1 MKRFEKYYGWIA
13 AFIFCVAVIAVY
25 KTFDNFSNITA
36 YIGTV
41 LGALKPFFAAFII
54 AYVLNMPAKR
64 LQSFLK
70 KVKYKNISDHALGIS
85 IFVIYIIAIVIVVI
99 VLRMVVPA
107 LYKNIMDLYDNL
119 PEYINEF
126 QEYIN
131 TFEIAKKMN
140 LSQRGIDLYE
150 EISRIFMS
158 IDMTQ
163 FSKYAQGVYNVTTGL
178 FDIFVAVVASIYML
192 IDKERL
198 QKGITRGMTIFLK
211 EQKTQSIVKHAKRV
225 NEIFTNY
232 IYSRLM
238 CSIIMAI
245 VCSAALMILKVKYA
259 LVLGIFI
266 GMMDMIPYFGSIIS
280 SIIGIIITFMT
291 GGIWK
296 GIWTAVVLIILQQ
309 IDGNLLG
316 PKIMGDSLE
325 MRPLWIIFAVSV
337 GGTLFGFLG
346 MLFSVPVLA
355 IVRAVFTEYVDN
367 KEQSNILAEDGDSNG

>member
-25 KTFDNFSNITA
+25 KTFDNISNITK
-36 YIGTV
+36 YIATV
-41 LGALKPFFAAFII
+41 FGALKPFFAAFVI
-54 AYVLNMPAKR
+54 AYILNMPAKR
-64 LQSFLK
+64 LQNVIKRS
-70 KVKYKNISDHALGIS
+70 KYKNISEHSLGIS
-85 IFVIYIIAIVIVVI
+85 IVIIYLISIIIVVM
-99 VLRMVVPA
+99 VLRMLIPA
-107 LYKNIMDLYDNL
+107 LYRNIMDLYDNL
-119 PEYINEF
+119 PEYINDF
-126 QEYIN
+126 QNYIN
-131 TFEIAKKMN
+131 SFEISKKLQ
-140 LSQRGIDLYE
+140 LSERGIDLYK
-150 EISRIFMS
+150 EISKIFTS
-158 IDMTQ
+158 TDMTQ
-163 FSKYAQGVYNVTTGL
+163 FGKYAQGVYNVTTGL
-178 FDIFVAVVASIYML
+178 FDVFVAVVASIYML

-198 QKGITRGMTIFLK
+198 QKGIVRGISLVVK
-211 EQKTQSIVKHAKRV
+211 EQRTQSIIKHAKRV

-232 IYSRLM
+232 LYSRLM

-245 VCSAALMILKVKYA
+245 VCSIALMVLKVRYA

-280 SIIGIIITFMT
+280 SAIGIVITFIT
-291 GGIWK
+291 GGLWK
-296 GIWTAVVLIILQQ
+296 GIWTAVTLIVLQQ

-355 IVRAVFTEYVDN
+355 IVRAVFAEYVEN
-367 KEQSNILAEDGDSNG
+367 KEKVISKDGETDG